1 MLGDVVYWTASI
13 VALLLAFFGFI
24 SIWRYSP
31 DSFSTYS
38 VIAGLIWL
46 AGKAARYLLADR

>member
-24 SIWRYSP
+24 SIWRYNP
-31 DSFSTYS
+31 DSFPLT
-38 VIAGLIWL
+38 L
-46 AGKAARYLLADR
+46 